1 MRPSQGSITVS
12 SPGNGDSP
20 PLDAPV
26 WNLER
31 RSRKEFPPRAQNIEN
46 PILHFPS
53 LHVHFVIGPPFP
65 RVLLSPSAPGRR
77 GLTYRCSPCPCQ
89 TGWSAR
95 SLLEAAVAAARRSR
109 AQRGSPAAG
118 SGAAAMAPA
127 AGSSLA
133 GSLPWGPPPAGHTQ
147 QTVRGQRVSQGADP
161 TFMALNGGSLWRP
174 FISAAQTEESSK
186 HLPDDWG

>member
-1 MRPSQGSITVS
+1 M
-12 SPGNGDSP
+12 
-20 PLDAPV
+20 
-26 WNLER
+26 
-31 RSRKEFPPRAQNIEN
+31 
-46 PILHFPS
+46 
-53 LHVHFVIGPPFP
+53 
-65 RVLLSPSAPGRR
+65 
-77 GLTYRCSPCPCQ
+77 
-89 TGWSAR
+89 
-95 SLLEAAVAAARRSR
+95 AAARRSR

-186 HLPDDWG
+186 HLPDDWGRGGTQARHREAWGATASEYAHSLILS